1 MAEQRR
7 VNKVVRIQDAKNKPG
22 DQGDGSSKRGF
33 WSDSDGVIPTSE
45 DDTQHS
51 GPNFGQSMHG
61 DMVRDHL
68 VLFRGLWTPKSR
80 LQPSSGNPR
89 RNVLVRPHTPSP
101 DARQAAK
108 RSATTELLFFA
119 SVGDL
124 RRCQRIIRLWKLDVR
139 DKTCCDY
146 DRRTPLHLAASEG
159 AYKVTE
165 WLIKKGADVNA
176 LDRFGRTPLED
187 AVRGDYR
194 EVVKL
199 LMDSGA
205 KLREG
210 GKMVG
215 LGDSDLASSMGMMP
229 QKLVD
234 IDPEWELD
242 PANLVINEK
251 LGEGEFG
258 IVHKARWFGTVVA
271 AKMLKGSSDIALG
284 DFRGEI
290 DILRRV
296 HHPNAVQFFGA
307 CSKREPYILV
317 TELMN
322 GGSLADAFQG
332 LQAFPFRRA
341 IQIALDAARGLA
353 YLHNRRPSPIIHRDL
368 KPGNL
373 MFTGSPYQSKH
384 EIIFKTGVCKL
395 ADFGLS
401 KTLPVNKH
409 AEYGYLDS
417 KYRMTGETGSYRYMA
432 PEVFRHEPYNSSVD
446 VYSYSMIL
454 FQLVEGSHPFSG
466 MDPISAAKNAA
477 MADLRPRFVQLSKTA
492 NIPAYKTEAR
502 ELIENCWRPN
512 PELRPSFES
521 IVVTLESILAKV
533 PAPSSAGNGGG
544 CCAS

>member
-1 MAEQRR
+1 MVSAWPNGVWTATNESCG
-7 VNKVVRIQDAKNKPG
+7 KVARHEVALCLTTVPHDCAH
-22 DQGDGSSKRGF
+22 DCA
-33 WSDSDGVIPTSE
+33 
-45 DDTQHS
+45 
-51 GPNFGQSMHG
+51 
-61 DMVRDHL
+61 
-68 VLFRGLWTPKSR
+68 SR
-80 LQPSSGNPR
+80 LC
-89 RNVLVRPHTPSP
+89 L
-101 DARQAAK
+101 DLMQAAK
-108 RSATTELLFFA
+108 RRAVTELLFFA
-119 SVGDL
+119 SVGDQ
-124 RRCQRIIRLWKLDVR
+124 RRCQRIIRLWKLDVS

-165 WLIKKGADVNA
+165 WLIKKGSDVNA

-199 LMDSGA
+199 LIDNGG

-215 LGDSDLASSMGMMP
+215 LGDSDLASSLGVVP

-234 IDPEWELD
+234 IDPEWEMD

-373 MFTGSPYQSKH
+373 MFTGSPYQSRH

-401 KTLPVNKH
+401 KTLPVNRH
-409 AEYGYLDS
+409 ADFGYLDS

-454 FQLVEGSHPFSG
+454 YQLVEGSHPFAG

-477 MADLRPRFVQLSKTA
+477 MADLRPSFVQLSGT
-492 NIPAYKTEAR
+492 IPAYKREAR

-512 PELRPSFES
+512 PELRPAFES

-533 PAPSSAGNGGG
+533 PATNRSSSASGGG
-544 CCAS
+544 CCSIA

>member
-1 MAEQRR
+1 MCAGNTFPILLRR
-7 VNKVVRIQDAKNKPG
+7 
-22 DQGDGSSKRGF
+22 
-33 WSDSDGVIPTSE
+33 
-45 DDTQHS
+45 
-51 GPNFGQSMHG
+51 
-61 DMVRDHL
+61 
-68 VLFRGLWTPKSR
+68 
-80 LQPSSGNPR
+80 PSP
-89 RNVLVRPHTPSP
+89 VARPHRPSP
-101 DARQAAK
+101 AGPLARRPSQAAK
-108 RSATTELLFFA
+108 RRAITELLFFA

-124 RRCQRIIRLWKLDVR
+124 RRCQRIIRLWQLDVSDR
-139 DKTCCDY
+139 TCCDY
-146 DRRTPLHLAASEG
+146 DRRTPLHLAASDG

-199 LMDSGA
+199 LMDNGA
-205 KLREG
+205 RLREG

-215 LGDSDLASSMGMMP
+215 LGDSDLASSMGMLP
-229 QKLVD
+229 QKLLD
-234 IDPEWELD
+234 IDPEWEMD

-258 IVHKARWFGTVVA
+258 IVHRARWFGTAVA

-284 DFRGEI
+284 DFRGEV

-353 YLHNRRPSPIIHRDL
+353 YLHNRSPSPIIHRDL

-432 PEVFRHEPYNSSVD
+432 PEVFRHEPYNSTVD

-454 FQLVEGSHPFSG
+454 YQLVEGTHPFSG

-477 MADLRPRFVQLSKTA
+477 MADLRPSFVQLSGQ
-492 NIPAYKTEAR
+492 IPAFKKEAR
-502 ELIENCWRPN
+502 ELIENCWRSN

-533 PAPSSAGNGGG
+533 PAPSSGGGGGGGG